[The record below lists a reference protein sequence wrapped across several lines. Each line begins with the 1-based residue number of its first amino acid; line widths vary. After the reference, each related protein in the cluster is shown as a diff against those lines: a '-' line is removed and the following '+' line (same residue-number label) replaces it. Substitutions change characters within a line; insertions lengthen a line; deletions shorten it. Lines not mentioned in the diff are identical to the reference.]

1 MQIEKLTLSKKL
13 CALALIVLLSSCTP
27 VNHVY
32 NIDGKPTNIS
42 FSISSDEIKKI
53 ADSSIV
59 ASNNQFG
66 LKLFAEI
73 VKEEKNN
80 NVFISPASV
89 ALALQMAYNGAD
101 KETKEEMAKA
111 LELNTLTLD
120 DVNNLNKL
128 LIKKLNNPTPDIQLN
143 VVNSIWGGKGRMT
156 FNPDFKTK
164 LMNYYNAE
172 SNELDF
178 ASPKTLELINKWAS
192 NNTNGKITD
201 LIDKIDDKVVSY
213 LINAVYFKSNWT
225 EKFKEAETKTLDF
238 TLSDGTKNKVPLGK
252 IKK

>member
-1 MQIEKLTLSKKL
+1 MKSRKL

-27 VNHVY
+27 VNQVY
-32 NIDGKPTNIS
+32 NIDGKPTSIS

-101 KETKEEMAKA
+101 KETKEEMSKA
-111 LELNTLTLD
+111 LDINTLTLD
-120 DVNNLNKL
+120 EVNNLNKL
-128 LIKKLNNPTPDIQLN
+128 LIKKLNNPTPDIQLQ
-143 VVNSIWGGKGRMT
+143 VVNSIWGGKGRMI

-164 LMNYYNAE
+164 LMNYYKIYLNRFHI
-172 SNELDF
+172 D
-178 ASPKTLELINKWAS
+178 
-192 NNTNGKITD
+192 TNYYVI
-201 LIDKIDDKVVSY
+201 
-213 LINAVYFKSNWT
+213 
-225 EKFKEAETKTLDF
+225 
-238 TLSDGTKNKVPLGK
+238 
-252 IKK
+252 